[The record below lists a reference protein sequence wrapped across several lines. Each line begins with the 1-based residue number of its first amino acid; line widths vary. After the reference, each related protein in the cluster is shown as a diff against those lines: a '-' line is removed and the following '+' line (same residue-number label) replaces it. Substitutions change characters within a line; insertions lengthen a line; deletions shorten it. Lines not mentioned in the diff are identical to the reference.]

1 MYTLKI
7 TRLKI
12 FAGGLLAIMVAA
24 AAVAG
29 WYLLAEPGYVRAP
42 AVTFSIID
50 GRRISLDD
58 LRGRPV
64 MVQFWADNCP
74 ACREEMPQLAGLYQ
88 DLHDRGLE
96 LIAVAMPYD
105 PPNLV
110 LKTAREQD
118 FPYPVALD
126 PMGRVT
132 AAFGH
137 VGLTPTS
144 ILIAPDGSIAEKR
157 VGAVDFSRWR
167 KQIESMLTAK
177 PQAASNKPLVADNQ

>member
-1 MYTLKI
+1 LKI
-7 TRLKI
+7 TPLKI
-12 FAGGLLAIMVAA
+12 VLSGLLAVVLAG

-29 WYLLAEPGYVRAP
+29 WYVWADHDRAP
-42 AVTFSIID
+42 AVTFSTID
-50 GRRISLDD
+50 GHRISLAD

-74 ACREEMPQLAGLYQ
+74 TCRREMPQLAALYK
-88 DLHDRGLE
+88 DFHERGLE

-110 LKTAREQD
+110 LKTARDQD

-126 PMGRVT
+126 PMGKVT

-137 VGLTPTS
+137 ISLTPTS
-144 ILIAPDGSIAEKR
+144 ILVAPDGSIAEKH

-167 KQIESMLTAK
+167 KQIENMLTTK
-177 PQAASNKPLVADNQ
+177 PQATSNKPLVADNL

>member
-1 MYTLKI
+1 ML
-7 TRLKI
+7 
-12 FAGGLLAIMVAA
+12 AA
-24 AAVAG
+24 AALAG
-29 WYLLAEPGYVRAP
+29 WYLMAGPGCGRAP
-42 AVTFSIID
+42 AVTFSITD
-50 GRRISLDD
+50 GRKISLAD

-74 ACREEMPQLAGLYQ
+74 TCREEMPQLAALYR

-110 LKTAREQD
+110 LKTTREQH

-126 PMGRVT
+126 PMGTVT

-137 VGLTPTS
+137 VGLTPTA
-144 ILIAPDGSIAEKR
+144 ILIAPDGSIAEKH
-157 VGAVDFSRWR
+157 VGALDFDRWR
-167 KQIESMLTAK
+167 KQIEHMLTNK
-177 PQAASNKPLVADNQ
+177 QQATSYKPLEAGSS